1 MTPSTRLLRSMVA
14 AVLFAGCGARTVL
27 REPADGGEPAADAPA
42 TLDAP
47 VSPDVPVGPDVPVTP
62 DRPVIPDILP
72 SCADFQTLCAGRCTD
87 TRSDDSNCGA
97 CGRACGDSRCVNGD
111 CRMAGCPDLQ
121 LLCGVRCVDPLSD
134 PSNCGACGSVCPPGL
149 RCQMGSCF
157 GDCGG
162 PGRVLCGRTCV
173 DVVNDPSNCGGCGVT
188 CAPDMA
194 CLGGRCAVPCDG
206 PGLTLCGSSCV
217 DVRSDALHCGA
228 CGRACP
234 PGLTCADA
242 RCAPPRPLEG
252 RVFRIRS
259 LGGTCRAVEH
269 NRLTGD
275 DRGGIA
281 VSSTRVFYTG
291 DLSTGRFDLD
301 SLNGEALGRMDDGLV
316 SDLATGQLYSLR
328 ASGRPVV
335 SNGVGHTVTELALLD
350 GTTGAPIGRS
360 IVLSRPIPLM
370 GDVGIF
376 AGLGR
381 VAFHDGQRAYD
392 VDLASG
398 AVTDL
403 GRVALPFRTQS
414 CESWAYWGVVEFFGG
429 SLHLTYVRDVRT
441 VVRTRVPDGVTTTV
455 ATFANLSDMC
465 SFTASPLRGRWYWHH
480 EGNSQFRSGDESLG
494 FCEAAFDV
502 GDIDPP

>member
-1 MTPSTRLLRSMVA
+1 MVA

-27 REPADGGEPAADAPA
+27 YEPADGGGPAADAPA
-42 TLDAP
+42 TPDRPALDVP
-47 VSPDVPVGPDVPVTP
+47 GTPDVPNTPDVPGAP
-62 DRPVIPDILP
+62 DRPFIPDVPP
-72 SCADFQTLCAGRCTD
+72 SCADFQTLCGGRCTD
-87 TRSDDSNCGA
+87 TRSDDLNCGA

-111 CRMAGCPDLQ
+111 CRMAACTNFQ
-121 LLCGVRCVDPLSD
+121 LLCGVRCVDFLED

-149 RCQMGSCF
+149 RCVMGSCF

-173 DVVNDPSNCGGCGVT
+173 DVLNDPANCGACGVT
-188 CAPDMA
+188 CAAGAA
-194 CLGGRCAVPCDG
+194 CQGGGCAVPCAG
-206 PGLTLCGSSCV
+206 PGLTTCGGACV
-217 DVRSDALHCGA
+217 DVRFDALHCGA

-242 RCAPPRPLEG
+242 RCAPPRPLAG
-252 RVFRIRS
+252 RTFRIRS

-269 NRLTGD
+269 ERVTGD

-291 DLSTGRFDLD
+291 DSATGRFDLD
-301 SLNGEALGRMDDGLV
+301 SLNGERLGRVDDGLV

-328 ASGRPVV
+328 ASGRPV
-335 SNGVGHTVTELALLD
+335 NMTGEGETVTELALLD
-350 GTTGAPIGRS
+350 NTTGVPNGRS
-360 IVLSRPIPLM
+360 IALSRPIRLTSN
-370 GDVGIF
+370 VGIF

-392 VDLASG
+392 VELASG
-398 AVTDL
+398 LVTDL
-403 GRVALPFRTQS
+403 GAVALPFRTQA
-414 CESWAYWGVVEFFGG
+414 CESWAYWGVAEFFGG
-429 SLHLTYVRDVRT
+429 SLYLTYVRDVRT

-465 SFTASPLRGRWYWHH
+465 SFTASPQRGRWYWHH
-480 EGNSQFRSGDESLG
+480 EGDSQFRSGDESLG

-502 GDIDPP
+502 GDVDAP